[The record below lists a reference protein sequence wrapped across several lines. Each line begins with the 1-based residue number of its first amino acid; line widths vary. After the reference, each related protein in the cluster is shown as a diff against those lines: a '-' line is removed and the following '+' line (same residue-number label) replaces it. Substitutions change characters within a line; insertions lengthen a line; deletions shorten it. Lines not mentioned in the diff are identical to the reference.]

1 MSSQEKFEP
10 PSDRQVHMYRRL
22 GVSAVGLVA
31 LGTVV
36 FQALENWSWVDSFYF
51 SVVTVTTVGYG
62 DLTPDTD
69 GAKLFTV
76 FYIIAGISIVTTFLD
91 FRLKAHAYRRRSRST
106 PNLDEG

>member
-1 MSSQEKFEP
+1 
-10 PSDRQVHMYRRL
+10 MYRVL
-22 GVSAVGLVA
+22 GMSAVGLVA

-51 SVVTVTTVGYG
+51 SAVTVTTVGYG
-62 DLTPDTD
+62 DLTPSTD

-91 FRLKAHAYRRRSRST
+91 ARLKAHAYRRTSRKTS
-106 PNLDEG
+106 NSGED